1 MGIFSHIL
9 IKGVWI
15 VEDLTC
21 IRHLFFFV
29 KALALWFCQSTDGT
43 YGCTLP
49 TLRCLWLADPL
60 LQLLTLCMN
69 ALLPILRCVH
79 RRCRSLRH
87 PRESPPTRHRL
98 ESLHLHGRHPLRT
111 GIDLKLA
118 VLGQFLIV
126 HYLLTVLHG
135 LPFLLAFLGAA
146 HVCLLVV
153 LAVGTECA
161 NKVRVVQ
168 SFVYVAVIA
177 PDVVEEVFLIHITTE
192 IEAF

>member
-1 MGIFSHIL
+1 
-9 IKGVWI
+9 
-15 VEDLTC
+15 
-21 IRHLFFFV
+21 
-29 KALALWFCQSTDGT
+29 
-43 YGCTLP
+43 
-49 TLRCLWLADPL
+49 
-60 LQLLTLCMN
+60 MN

-192 IEAF
+192 IEAFQENAQVIHRDVAVSVLVNASKDLEHAIIREAH